1 MVLSELG
8 WNDFFQ
14 EQLRNGV
21 PGRVASSVRERFL
34 VWTETGEVEVR
45 PSGRLRR
52 LSREWPAVGD
62 WVVLRE
68 NAPVIDQVLTRKSAV
83 IRKQPGKELC
93 EQVLAAN
100 VDVLFIVSGI
110 DRDYNPRRIERYLVL
125 AENSGARAVI
135 VLNKVD
141 LVSELG
147 LSVKEITSEIRS
159 LSPISP
165 VLLVSAASGQGLER
179 FASLFSE
186 GETGAL
192 VGSSGVGK
200 STIINRL
207 LGEQRQNTCAV
218 RADDGRGRH
227 TTTHR
232 KLFVIPGGW
241 LLIDMPGLRE
251 IQLWTDDESVCSS
264 FADVQQVAQLCRFR
278 DCSHTT
284 EPSCAVRTQ
293 LDEERLSNYHKL
305 QRELAYLDRRSDGRL
320 AREERQR
327 WKSME
332 KSLRR
337 HPKQSGTL

>member
-1 MVLSELG
+1 
-8 WNDFFQ
+8 
-14 EQLRNGV
+14 
-21 PGRVASSVRERFL
+21 
-34 VWTETGEVEVR
+34 
-45 PSGRLRR
+45 
-52 LSREWPAVGD
+52 
-62 WVVLRE
+62 
-68 NAPVIDQVLTRKSAV
+68 
-83 IRKQPGKELC
+83 
-93 EQVLAAN
+93 
-100 VDVLFIVSGI
+100 
-110 DRDYNPRRIERYLVL
+110 
-125 AENSGARAVI
+125 
-135 VLNKVD
+135 
-141 LVSELG
+141 
-147 LSVKEITSEIRS
+147 
-159 LSPISP
+159 
-165 VLLVSAASGQGLER
+165 
-179 FASLFSE
+179 
-186 GETGAL
+186 

-232 KLFVIPGGW
+232 KLFVMPGGW

-251 IQLWTDDESVCSS
+251 IQLWTDDESVCNS

-284 EPSCAVRTQ
+284 EPGCAVQTQ

-305 QRELAYLDRRSDGRL
+305 QRELAYLDRKSDGRL

-327 WKSME
+327 WKSIE